1 MSTEDSNTQD
11 GQPSWVTADPT
22 CPLAAAQRDSIRAQ
36 LTLWELCAPDGEDFV
51 PDVATGIAAKLS
63 ITAHAATRLAAHGW
77 LLARWPGFQRLFHTL
92 TIPVKHMVAVLELTE
107 AVDDEYQSAI
117 ESEIIALLT
126 PEHPGQQLPSV
137 RSLNYWVRTII
148 ERIQPN
154 ARPLE
159 EGEELRTEHTVEH
172 QAPEISFDN
181 RANSRTTI
189 FIGLPKADGILVEK
203 SLRAVASAHGCSVAE
218 ALVAII
224 REKLDVQV
232 TLNLYKNT
240 ANPTEDIFAEGSW
253 LPKAVG
259 TAWLER
265 VTHLAA
271 PGYAESAGYCP
282 SEAVKAA
289 VAGRDGG
296 CRAPGCTKE
305 PYLCDVDHVH
315 RYDHDNP
322 EAGGPTSTANLHLLC
337 RYHHKLKTAGVLDV
351 ELRPD
356 GSECWTSVGDG
367 HQTITTPYGPLGR
380 ETFERRH
387 VRRTKALHTH
397 HELTFRDSVED
408 IIEEALKEKEEEALP
423 F

>member
-1 MSTEDSNTQD
+1 MSAEDSNAQG

-63 ITAHAATRLAAHGW
+63 ITAHAATRLATHGW

-107 AVDDEYQSAI
+107 AVDDDYQSAI

-137 RSLNYWVRTII
+137 RSLSYWVRTII

-189 FIGLPKADGILVEK
+189 FIGLPKAEGILVEK

-259 TAWLER
+259 KAWLER

-271 PGYAESAGYCP
+271 PGYAESAGYSP

-322 EAGGPTSTANLHLLC
+322 EAGAQPALRISTCSAGTTTSSRRRVSSTSSFGRMAPNAGPPSATATKPSPPPTDRWDGRPSSAGMCGARKHCTLIMSSHSGTRSRTS
-337 RYHHKLKTAGVLDV
+337 
-351 ELRPD
+351 
-356 GSECWTSVGDG
+356 S
-367 HQTITTPYGPLGR
+367 
-380 ETFERRH
+380 RR
-387 VRRTKALHTH
+387 L
-397 HELTFRDSVED
+397 
-408 IIEEALKEKEEEALP
+408 
-423 F
+423 